1 MPSPHRPEHREVA
14 MTELKAWVESQKEF
28 PGATAAAVHADFM
41 DWYRAN
47 VHRVRNVTP
56 KGVKRVSD
64 NEAGKFMML
73 VKYEIRSESEIGH
86 PPP

>member
-1 MPSPHRPEHREVA
+1 
-14 MTELKAWVESQKEF
+14 MTEPKATNERPGWVESQREF
-28 PGATAAAVHADFM
+28 SGATAAAVHADFM

-47 VHRVRNVTP
+47 GHDVRNVKP
-56 KGVKRVSD
+56 KGVKRVSG

-73 VKYEIRSESEIGH
+73 VEYEIKSESYTEH

>member
-1 MPSPHRPEHREVA
+1 
-14 MTELKAWVESQKEF
+14 MTEPKATNERPGWVESQKEF
-28 PGATAAAVHADFM
+28 SGAAAAAVHADFM

-56 KGVKRVSD
+56 KGVKRGSD

-73 VKYEIRSESEIGH
+73 VNYEIRSESETGH

>member
-1 MPSPHRPEHREVA
+1 
-14 MTELKAWVESQKEF
+14 MTEPKATNGRLGWVESQKEF
-28 PGATAAAVHADFM
+28 SGATAAAVHADFM

-56 KGVKRVSD
+56 KGVKRVSG

-73 VKYEIRSESEIGH
+73 VEYEIKSASETGNPQS
-86 PPP
+86 